1 MITVSNLSLSY
12 GTQTLFKDVN
22 IKFTPGNCY
31 GVIGAN
37 GAGKSTFLK
46 ILSGEIAQDGGS
58 VTITPG
64 ERLATLKQYHFDY
77 NDYKVLDTVSGS
89 YLKNSDVFNNMQD
102 GATETPVITNN
113 FTKLSFQAPTGTNI
127 IIDNKTIIVGRSG
140 YYEVPEG
147 ITVQNF
153 KLKAGMIYTP
163 AESDKIIS
171 ALETLSSTV
180 GKLTTAIENAQSDV
194 SIIVDNNQFEE
205 DYQKYQEALEAE
217 PTATTSVPL
226 ENIIIDYVIESQD
239 GAQVGGEN

>member
-1 MITVSNLSLSY
+1 MAT
-12 GTQTLFKDVN
+12 T
-22 IKFTPGNCY
+22 
-31 GVIGAN
+31 IG
-37 GAGKSTFLK
+37 
-46 ILSGEIAQDGGS
+46 
-58 VTITPG
+58 
-64 ERLATLKQYHFDY
+64 QYI
-77 NDYKVLDTVSGS
+77 YKVLDTVSGS